1 MNLFEKIREL
11 KFPFIALV
19 AAMTFSGLVAP
30 AQAVAPTVAMQVG
43 GATGS
48 TSYSVGYR
56 TSGGSGTCK
65 SVVRL
70 ASSSA
75 ITAAEVIAR
84 TGVGAGD
91 VYFYSRSAPDTF
103 GHYDSLSGLTG
114 STAYT
119 YYVACTDGTN
129 TSALAT
135 RNFTTDAPLTL
146 ITFNANRP
154 VGVAANVTGL
164 PIMNPALNN
173 GSLLQMMM
181 MGMTPFLAGYT
192 FGGWQTTTTGGTL
205 YSVTSTVPTSSDITL
220 YAKWTAIGAPPQQ
233 QQQQNQQQ
241 VTASVRPAPAF
252 NITNRPAVSANGQTL
267 TLNGENLSD
276 VTAVKVAGKEAK
288 ISKKASGE
296 IVIDVPAGTEGF
308 PDVELLHAGGAITM
322 QGLIQVIKP
331 YSLTRSLNINKFVGN
346 RPTLA
351 GIAAIEQAYL
361 AGITANILTCV
372 ATVASDAS
380 AEEIAKTET
389 RANAT
394 CQRVVNYSK
403 YIKTAD
409 VQIKK
414 DGAAG
419 SKPVLAVTFDRTLDG
434 K

>member
-1 MNLFEKIREL
+1 MVWS
-11 KFPFIALV
+11 A
-19 AAMTFSGLVAP
+19 
-30 AQAVAPTVAMQVG
+30 TVS
-43 GATGS
+43 S
-48 TSYSVGYR
+48 T
-56 TSGGSGTCK
+56 GGSG
-65 SVVRL
+65 SV
-70 ASSSA
+70 
-75 ITAAEVIAR
+75 
-84 TGVGAGD
+84 
-91 VYFYSRSAPDTF
+91 
-103 GHYDSLSGLTG
+103 
-114 STAYT
+114 
-119 YYVACTDGTN
+119 
-129 TSALAT
+129 
-135 RNFTTDAPLTL
+135 
-146 ITFNANRP
+146 
-154 VGVAANVTGL
+154 
-164 PIMNPALNN
+164 
-173 GSLLQMMM
+173 
-181 MGMTPFLAGYT
+181 
-192 FGGWQTTTTGGTL
+192 
-205 YSVTSTVPTSSDITL
+205 
-220 YAKWTAIGAPPQQ
+220 QQ
-233 QQQQNQQQ
+233 QS
-241 VTASVRPAPAF
+241 TTSVRPAPAF

-331 YSLTRSLNINKFVGN
+331 YSLTRSLKITKFVGN

-351 GIAAIEQAYL
+351 GLAALERTYL
-361 AGITANILTCV
+361 EGTTANILTCV

-380 AEEIAKTET
+380 AEEVAKTET

-394 CQRVVNYSK
+394 CQRVVNFSK